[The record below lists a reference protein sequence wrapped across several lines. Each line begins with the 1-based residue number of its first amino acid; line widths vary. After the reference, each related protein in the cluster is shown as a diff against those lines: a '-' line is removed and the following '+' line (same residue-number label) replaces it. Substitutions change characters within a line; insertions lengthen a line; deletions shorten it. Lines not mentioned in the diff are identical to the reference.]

1 MKKIIVS
8 LVLLLSIISISNF
21 SIADVGD
28 FESYDSDWGG
38 SSWDSDW
45 GSSSWDS
52 SWDND
57 YDYDYGY
64 GGGHYYSS
72 SGGGGLG
79 IGGVIFTVMVIAIV
93 IITNTK
99 KGNTISSPNRTPQQ
113 VNRPMVNYNR
123 TAYNRNVQRSE
134 NVASEVRKVD
144 KYFNDE
150 QFLASVKNL
159 FVKLQ
164 TAWSAR
170 DWETIRPLE
179 SENLFEQHSRQ
190 LQGYIDRKQIN
201 KIERIA
207 VNFAELV
214 TFAQDNEK
222 DILVVALNS
231 SMNDYIIDET
241 SGKILKGSKDYR
253 VTNTY
258 KLTFIRKKG
267 IVTEEGTDK
276 IKTTNCPNCGAPTT
290 ITSSGKCE
298 FCGAVITIGA
308 HDWVLGDMERF

>member
-1 MKKIIVS
+1 MKKLIIS
-8 LVLLLSIISISNF
+8 LVLILSIIGISNF

-57 YDYDYGY
+57 YDYGY
-64 GGGHYYSS
+64 GGGYYYSS
-72 SGGGGLG
+72 SDGDGLG
-79 IGGVIFTVMVIAIV
+79 IGGVVFVVMIIAI
-93 IITNTK
+93 ILITNSK
-99 KGNTISSPNRTPQQ
+99 KGYNGNSSVGNAPQ
-113 VNRPMVNYNR
+113 VNRPIVNYNR
-123 TAYNRNVQRSE
+123 TAYARNVQRSE
-134 NVASEVRKVD
+134 NVANEVRKVD

-231 SMNDYIIDET
+231 SMNDYIVDEQT
-241 SGKILKGSKDYR
+241 GNILKGSKDYR

-276 IKTTNCPNCGAPTT
+276 LKTTNCPNCGAPTT

-308 HDWVLGDMERF
+308 HDWVLGDMERY

>member
-1 MKKIIVS
+1 MKKLIIS
-8 LVLLLSIISISNF
+8 LMVLLSIISVSCF
-21 SIADVGD
+21 SFADVGD
-28 FESYDSDWGG
+28 FESYDSDWDSDWDS

-45 GSSSWDS
+45 SSSSWDS
-52 SWDND
+52 D
-57 YDYDYGY
+57 YSYGSS
-64 GGGHYYSS
+64 YSDDS
-72 SGGGGLG
+72 LDGFGAF
-79 IGGVIFTVMVIAIV
+79 IFVVIVVVIVLASNSKNGKV
-93 IITNTK
+93 NGTAT
-99 KGNTISSPNRTPQQ
+99 GNTPQ
-113 VNRPMVNYNR
+113 VNRPIVNYNR
-123 TAYNRNVQRSE
+123 AAYARNTARSE
-134 NVASEVRKVD
+134 NVANEIRKVD

-150 QFLASVKNL
+150 QFLASAKNL

-164 TAWSAR
+164 MAWSAR

-190 LQGYIDRKQIN
+190 LQGYIERKQIN

-231 SMNDYIIDET
+231 SMNDYIIDEET
-241 SGKILKGSKDYR
+241 GNILKGSKDYR

-276 IKTTNCPNCGAPTT
+276 LKTTNCPNCGAPTT

-308 HDWVLGDMERF
+308 HDWVLGDMERY

>member
-57 YDYDYGY
+57 YDYGYGY
-64 GGGHYYSS
+64 GGGNYYSS
-72 SGGGGLG
+72 SGDSALG
-79 IGGVIFTVMVIAIV
+79 WIIFIIMFIIAFAISNSRNKNVI
-93 IITNTK
+93 NT
-99 KGNTISSPNRTPQQ
+99 PNRNPQPY
-113 VNRPMVNYNR
+113 NRPMVNYNR
-123 TAYNRNVQRSE
+123 TAYSRNAQRSE

-231 SMNDYIIDET
+231 SMNDYIVDEET
-241 SGKILKGSKDYR
+241 GKILKGSKDYR

-276 IKTTNCPNCGAPTT
+276 LKTTNCPNCGAPTT

-308 HDWVLGDMERF
+308 HDWVLGDMERY